1 MGLWGSL
8 FMIVL
13 SYRQSFFVG
22 QLFDL
27 FSLVIQNTAA
37 NVGAI

>member
-8 FMIVL
+8 FMIV
-13 SYRQSFFVG
+13 YRPSFFVG
-22 QLFDL
+22 PLFDL

-37 NVGAI
+37 NMGAI